1 MLLLLLINIMNSNND
16 EDSAITK
23 RILLKEQNIRKL
35 TTKYLEFKNKFN
47 SYTRNEMISILN
59 EILNEIELIEIALL
73 KTENVKQLKLLD
85 KEYNNKCSMMINE
98 KTSQLL
104 HEITQCKDMLR
115 TSEEHKLYQIQC
127 EQVAKKV
134 NQYDS
139 LDIIGMKIAA
149 LNKDNQSIINK
160 TEKINQTMKEHIS
173 KIEEMINI
181 LNDIKNNKDNDIEIS
196 IDESK

>member
-1 MLLLLLINIMNSNND
+1 MNSNND